1 MSRSNKVLNAF
12 SNNRWTLSSVNIQ
25 LSRFYV
31 VDSLL
36 KKRITYFV
44 PNLQAVNVDG
54 NNAYVQMVNGKKFLI
69 KLDTN
74 SRRFI
79 F

>member
-1 MSRSNKVLNAF
+1 MNRSNKVLNVF
-12 SNNRWTLSSVNIQ
+12 TNNRWTLSSVNTQ

-54 NNAYVQMVNGKKFLI
+54 NNAYVQIGNGKKFLI